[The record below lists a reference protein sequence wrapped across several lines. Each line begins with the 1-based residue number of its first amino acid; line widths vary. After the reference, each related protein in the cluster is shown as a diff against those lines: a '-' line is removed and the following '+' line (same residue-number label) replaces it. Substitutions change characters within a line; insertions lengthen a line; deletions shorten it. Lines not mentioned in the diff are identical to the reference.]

1 MQFRNFSLSKGLLQH
16 HLDVLYM
23 DNESRSLHAEQTWNY
38 IDTDEDNASSDG
50 ENLENPERPV
60 IPDTDLNNDAGG
72 VDTMEHMSG
81 KHEPATY
88 SAVELW
94 LADIEILGLK
104 FRFKRK
110 RSTSKSSS
118 SSK

>member
-1 MQFRNFSLSKGLLQH
+1 
-16 HLDVLYM
+16 M
-23 DNESRSLHAEQTWNY
+23 DNDSRSLHAEQTWNY
-38 IDTDEDNASSDG
+38 IDTDEDNGSSDG

-81 KHEPATY
+81 KNKVEPATY

-94 LADIEILGLK
+94 LADIENLGLK